1 MSAISSVLTLQFRD
15 KLGWIYVPLII
26 LIMNFAINLTVSFF
40 IPTEGNIYSIGV
52 VLSIFIYFFI
62 VGIIVVAT
70 SFPFAIGMSIRRVDY
85 FFGTALTATIS
96 ISAFT
101 FLIVLMGQLE
111 NQLNGW
117 GNELYFFHF
126 PYLNDGTVLEQI
138 GIFMIL
144 FLYLFFLGF
153 MITSY
158 VKRFGRRGVF
168 IGSTAILLIGSV
180 AVYLMHAYSLWTTI
194 FDWIVGQTAIQI
206 AYWHIPFLLIYVVAS
221 FLFLRRASV

>member
-1 MSAISSVLTLQFRD
+1 
-15 KLGWIYVPLII
+15 
-26 LIMNFAINLTVSFF
+26 
-40 IPTEGNIYSIGV
+40 
-52 VLSIFIYFFI
+52 
-62 VGIIVVAT
+62 
-70 SFPFAIGMSIRRVDY
+70 
-85 FFGTALTATIS
+85 
-96 ISAFT
+96 
-101 FLIVLMGQLE
+101 MGQLE

-168 IGSTAILLIGSV
+168 IGSTAILVIGSV
-180 AVYLMHAYSLWTTI
+180 AVYLMHAYSLWTNI
-194 FDWIVGQTAIQI
+194 FDWIGGQTAIQI
-206 AYWHIPFLLIYVVAS
+206 AYWHIPFLLIYVVTS
-221 FLFLRRASV
+221 FLFLRKASV

>member
-1 MSAISSVLTLQFRD
+1 MSAISSVLTLQSRD
-15 KLGWIYVPLII
+15 KLGWIYIPLII
-26 LIMNFAINLTVSFF
+26 VIMNFVINLTVSFF
-40 IPTEGNIYSIGV
+40 IPNEGNSYSIGV

-85 FFGTALTATIS
+85 FIGTALTALIS

-101 FLIVLMGQLE
+101 LLIVLMGQLE

-117 GNELYFFHF
+117 GNEHYFFHF

-138 GIFMIL
+138 GIFLIL

-153 MITSY
+153 MLTSF

-168 IGSTAILLIGSV
+168 IGSTTILVIGSV
-180 AVYLMHAYSLWTTI
+180 AAYLMHAYSLWTNI
-194 FDWIVGQTAIQI
+194 FDWVGGLTAAQI
-206 AYWHIPFLLIYVVAS
+206 AYWHIPFLLFYVLAS
-221 FLFLRRASV
+221 FLFLRKASV